1 MDGSGPKA
9 VVAAAARQTD
19 RNRLPALLDLVQ
31 SVTGFLLVVFLCVH
45 LLLDAAIL
53 IGAPAADA
61 VAQAFE
67 GKYLF
72 GGTYP
77 WIVSLAGLGL
87 LVLILAHAVLAMRK
101 LPHTT
106 REYLSFRDHL
116 RGFRHTDTRLWWWQA
131 LTGVALFFL
140 VAPHL
145 YVVITTPEAIGA
157 VESAHRVWVERA
169 WLLYAIL
176 LPVVLVHAGAGSYRL
191 AVKWGWPVVP
201 RSRLRRWI
209 WGIAGSYLVLGVA
222 ALVAYAMLG
231 LRSTA

>member
-1 MDGSGPKA
+1 MNGSDPKSA
-9 VVAAAARQTD
+9 VATAARQTV

-31 SVTGFLLVVFLCVH
+31 SVTGFLLVAFLCVH

-53 IGAPAADA
+53 IGTPAADA

-72 GGTYP
+72 GGSYP

-87 LVLILAHAVLAMRK
+87 LVLILVHAVLAMRK

-106 REYLSFRDHL
+106 REYLTLRDHL
-116 RGFRHTDTRLWWWQA
+116 RGFRHGDTRLWWWQA

-145 YVVITTPEAIGA
+145 YVVITRPEAIGA
-157 VESAHRVWVERA
+157 LESAHRVWAERA
-169 WLLYAIL
+169 WLLYAVL
-176 LPVVLVHAGAGSYRL
+176 LPVVLLHAGAGSYRL
-191 AVKWGWPVVP
+191 AVKWGWPAAP
-201 RSRLRRWI
+201 RSRIRRWV
-209 WGIAGSYLVLGVA
+209 WGIAGSYLALGVA

-231 LRSTA
+231 LRSAA